1 MSEPSTG
8 REAVIQATER
18 AVMSDRNADY
28 APPEQN
34 FQRIA
39 DLWNLYLEGRSTIT
53 PYDTAIM
60 MVLVKVARIQQSPHL
75 LDHLVDIAGYAACAA
90 DVIPPAPGTE
100 PAPAPAPE
108 QQDAAFTAVYEGK
121 PAKVRVSDGGFVF
134 LFTDGGKTSL
144 TDEQFEAGVAQ
155 GVIVVG
161 GGA

>member
-28 APPEQN
+28 APPEEN
-34 FQRIA
+34 FRRIA

-75 LDHLVDIAGYAACAA
+75 IDHLIDIAGYAACAG
-90 DVIPPAPGTE
+90 DVMPS
-100 PAPAPAPE
+100 APE
-108 QQDAAFTAVYEGK
+108 AAAAVAERDHRLVTYEGK
-121 PAKVRVSDGGFVF
+121 GAKLYTVDGGYEF

-155 GVIVVG
+155 GVIVIEG
-161 GGA
+161 SGK